1 MLSAKFREPSIKRR
15 MQQRSQTKTRS
26 FDFAVRIVEQYK
38 VLSGE
43 RKEFVL
49 SRQLL
54 RSGTS
59 IGANVTEALSS
70 FSSKE
75 YASKFSIARK
85 EAAETIYW
93 LDLLYRT
100 KYLTQEE
107 YSTLYEDAV
116 ILMKMISATIITM
129 QKRLGRM
136 ET

>member
-1 MLSAKFREPSIKRR
+1 

-26 FDFAVRIVEQYK
+26 FDFAVRIVELYK

-59 IGANVTEALSS
+59 IGANVAEALSS
-70 FSSKE
+70 FSPKE

-93 LDLLYRT
+93 LDLLYQT
-100 KYLTQEE
+100 KYLTQVE
-107 YSTLYEDAV
+107 YSTLHEDAV
-116 ILMKMISATIITM
+116 ILMKMISATVITM

-136 ET
+136 EA

>member
-1 MLSAKFREPSIKRR
+1 
-15 MQQRSQTKTRS
+15 MQQKSQTKSRS
-26 FDFAVRIVEQYK
+26 FDFAVRVVELYK

-59 IGANVTEALSS
+59 IGANVAEALSS
-70 FSSKE
+70 FSPKE

-93 LDLLYRT
+93 LDLLYQT

-116 ILMKMISATIITM
+116 ILMKMISATVITM

-136 ET
+136 EI

>member
-1 MLSAKFREPSIKRR
+1 
-15 MQQRSQTKTRS
+15 MQQKSQTKARS
-26 FDFAVRIVEQYK
+26 FDFAVRVVELYK

-59 IGANVTEALSS
+59 IGANVAEALSS
-70 FSSKE
+70 FSPKE

-93 LDLLYRT
+93 LDLLYQT

-116 ILMKMISATIITM
+116 ILMKMISATVITM

-136 ET
+136 EI